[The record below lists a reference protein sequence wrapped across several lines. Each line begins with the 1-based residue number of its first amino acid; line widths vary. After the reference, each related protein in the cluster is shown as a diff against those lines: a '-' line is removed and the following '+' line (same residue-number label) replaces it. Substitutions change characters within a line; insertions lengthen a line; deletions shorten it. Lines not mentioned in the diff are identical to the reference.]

1 MKNDIKNIDDI
12 KLMVDTFYGKIREDE
27 KLTRIIHKPNRNTN
41 LVVIKI
47 DSSVNCREADPLNC
61 RKLTP
66 LIAAS

>member
-66 LIAAS
+66 